1 VSVCA
6 LLVKMVMFLLHVYH
20 KIFNDFCIMY
30 GFHIFSSLR
39 SSGKHNRRVSFGPVH
54 EYHPKTYE
62 EREEELLH
70 EQVIQSVY
78 IYIL

>member
-1 VSVCA
+1 
-6 LLVKMVMFLLHVYH
+6 
-20 KIFNDFCIMY
+20 MY